1 MATFSYKGRSAEGKL
16 VHGTAPGDS
25 VDQVAQRLLSTG
37 VTPLDI
43 KPQELAAHGAVAGSL
58 DLQKLGRS
66 FGLGRVAISDL
77 VMFSRQMYTI
87 TRAGIPLLRGLRGLV
102 ASTHNAMLRETLEDV
117 LESLEG
123 GRDLAA
129 SFARHPKVFPKL
141 YVSIVSVGEATGT
154 LDKSFQRLT
163 EYLAQE
169 KEMHDRVK
177 GAMRYP
183 TIVVITIVLAAIF
196 ISTFVIPKFAPVFAQ
211 LKGELPLPTKILL
224 GSSAVVR
231 DYWYVALAGVGLAV
245 FGVRTWLKTS
255 AGRMKWDTLK
265 LRVPVMG
272 KLVYEAALSRINRSM
287 AISLVAGMPMTQTLA
302 VISRASGNVFMT
314 ERIQLLASNV
324 ERGESLHRAAS
335 ASGLFSP
342 LVLQMIAIGEETGAL
357 PELLDEAAGYYER
370 EVDHALK
377 NLSSSIEP
385 MLIVAVGGMVLVLA
399 LGIFMPLWE
408 VISMAGKA

>member
-1 MATFSYKGRSAEGKL
+1 VASFSYKGRSSDGKL
-16 VHGTAPGDS
+16 VSGTAPGET
-25 VDQVAQRLLSTG
+25 VEQVAQRLIGTG
-37 VTPLDI
+37 VTPI
-43 KPQELAAHGAVAGSL
+43 EINQQGAVATNL
-58 DLQKLGRS
+58 DLDKLGRKL
-66 FGLGRVAISDL
+66 GLGRVTTSDL

-87 TRAGIPLLRGLRGLV
+87 TRAGIPLLRGLRGLMG
-102 ASTHNAMLRETLEDV
+102 STHNVQLRETLEDV
-117 LESLEG
+117 LDSLEG

-129 SFARHPKVFPKL
+129 SFARHPEVFPKL

-169 KEMHDRVK
+169 KDMHDRVK

-183 TIVVITIVLAAIF
+183 IIVMVTIVLAMIF
-196 ISTFVIPKFAPVFAQ
+196 MSSFVIPKFAPVFAQ
-211 LKGELPLPTKILL
+211 LKGELPLPTRMLL
-224 GSSAVVR
+224 GSSTVVR
-231 DYWYVALAGVGLAV
+231 DYWMHALGLIALMV
-245 FGVRTWLKTS
+245 YGLRAWLKTP
-255 AGRMKWDTLK
+255 AGRLKWDTMK
-265 LRVPVMG
+265 LRVPVLG
-272 KLVYEAALSRINRSM
+272 KLMYEATLSRINRSM
-287 AISLVAGMPMTQTLA
+287 AISLSAGMSMTQTLA
-302 VISRASGNVFMT
+302 VIARSSGNVFMS
-314 ERIQLLASNV
+314 ERIALLALNV

-370 EVDHALK
+370 EVDHAVK

-385 MLIVAVGGMVLVLA
+385 ILIVTVGGMVLVLA

-408 VISMAGKA
+408 VIGQAGQH